1 MSKRPVAKRSRKAK
15 VQLEVTEPSAHG
27 VTEPE
32 SVQRME
38 DAVARAMRA
47 WRPPPRLSLSEWA
60 DRHFVLSAES
70 AAEPGRWK
78 TLPYQRG
85 IMDAITDPR
94 VEHVTL
100 MKSARIGYTSLFS
113 AAIGYFMHQDPTTI
127 LVVQPTVDDAKN
139 FSKET
144 IASMLRDV
152 PVLAQIAVRDL
163 EDKGPKSS
171 SNTITHKAFPGG
183 VLSLIGANS
192 GAGFR
197 RISRRVVLFDEV
209 DCYPPSAGS
218 EGDPIEL
225 GKKRSETYWNRKLV
239 DGSTPLLAGS
249 SRIAE
254 LFESGDQRRYYVP
267 CPHCG
272 HMDFLVFREGA
283 RGHHMA
289 WPEGKPQEA
298 YFVCSKSGCVIEHKH
313 KREMVERGEWRADGE
328 FKGHASFHI
337 WAAYSYSPNSTW
349 GHIATEFTAA
359 NKAGPLQL
367 QTFVNTTLGE
377 TWAEK
382 GEAPDWLRLYQRR
395 ETYPIATVP
404 AGVLFLTA
412 GVDVQRDRLVVEVV
426 GWGEDRQSWSIDFA
440 VLPGDTAGEAP
451 WKALDELLARSWP
464 GADGTEHHIKTLA
477 VDSGDQTQTVYNWA
491 RRHGM
496 PRVIAVKGQASARTI
511 IGTPSPTDIK
521 VNGRKLSRGFKVWMV
536 GVNIAK
542 AELYGMLRLEPPL
555 KAGDPFPPGF
565 CHFPEHGEEY
575 FKELTA
581 EHLVTV
587 TKRSGYVVHEWQCQ
601 PGRQN
606 HALDARVYA
615 RAAAALVGLD
625 RYAAKRR
632 AVEPGGPVPRNDTA
646 PQPVKPQPPA
656 TPAPTPTAPP
666 SSPAPVARER
676 PRGGWLGGGGPRRAG
691 GGWLGRR

>member
-1 MSKRPVAKRSRKAK
+1 LSKRPTAKKPRSSRPP
-15 VQLEVTEPSAHG
+15 TDPPTSALIS
-27 VTEPE
+27 EEE
-32 SVQRME
+32 SDRRMDE
-38 DAVARAMRA
+38 AVARAMRA
-47 WRPPPRLSLSEWA
+47 WRPPPKLSLSEWA

-78 TLPYQRG
+78 SLPYQRG

-94 VEHVTL
+94 VEHVTV
-100 MKSARIGYTSLFS
+100 MKSARVGYTSLFS

-127 LVVQPTVDDAKN
+127 LVVQPTVEDAKN

-152 PVLAQIAVRDL
+152 PVLSTIAVRDL
-163 EDKGPKSS
+163 EERGPKSS

-192 GAGFR
+192 GSGFR

-225 GKKRSETYWNRKLV
+225 GKRRSETYWNRKLV

-254 LFESGDQRRYYVP
+254 LFEAGDQRRYYVP

-272 HMDFLVFREGA
+272 HMDFLVFREGP

-289 WPEGKPQEA
+289 WPEGKPEEA
-298 YFVCSKSGCVIEHKH
+298 YFVCSKNGCVIEHKH

-328 FKGHASFHI
+328 FHGHASFHI

-349 GHIATEFTAA
+349 GHIAKEFTAA
-359 NKAGPLQL
+359 NKAGPLKL
-367 QTFVNTTLGE
+367 QTFVNTVLGE
-377 TWAEK
+377 TWTER

-395 ETYPIATVP
+395 EHYPRATVP
-404 AGVLFLTA
+404 AGVIVLTA

-426 GWGEDRQSWSIDFA
+426 GWGEDRQSWSVEFA
-440 VLPGDTAGEAP
+440 VLPGDTAGDVP
-451 WKALDELLARSWP
+451 WRELDELLARGWP
-464 GADGTEHHIKTLA
+464 GAEGGEHHIRCLA
-477 VDSGDQTQTVYNWA
+477 VDSGDQTQRVYGWA

-496 PRVIAVKGQASARTI
+496 PRVIAVKGQASARAI
-511 IGTPSPTDIK
+511 IGTPSAVDVT

-536 GVNIAK
+536 GVSILK
-542 AELYGMLRLEPPL
+542 SELYGLLRLEPPT
-555 KAGDPFPPGF
+555 KEGEPFPAGY
-565 CHFPEHGEEY
+565 CHFPEYGEDF

-587 TKRSGYVVHEWQCQ
+587 TRRNGTVVHEWQ
-601 PGRQN
+601 PIAGRQN
-606 HALDARVYA
+606 HALDARCYA

-625 RYAAKRR
+625 RYAAKKRKS
-632 AVEPGGPVPRNDTA
+632 A
-646 PQPVKPQPPA
+646 PAPAPTTPKPAASGEPA
-656 TPAPTPTAPP
+656 TPASPPPAAPP
-666 SSPAPVARER
+666 APPPPAAPPPQPAARER
-676 PRGGWLGGGGPRRAG
+676 PRGGFLGGRFGGRG
-691 GGWLGRR
+691 SWLGRR